1 MFNILTGFTY
11 RGLEPHKPF
20 GLELRAERFTPMP
33 GVHQRLE
40 QTAYSGGLGTTL
52 NRRGFVYMTKLL
64 ASQERAQSL
73 GRKSRTALATV

>member
-33 GVHQRLE
+33 GVHQALS
-40 QTAYSGGLGTTL
+40 ADAK
-52 NRRGFVYMTKLL
+52 NR
-64 ASQERAQSL
+64 APEAQ
-73 GRKSRTALATV
+73 R